1 MKNNAPLFLLRLVC
15 PVAGSPGSALESRCP
30 FSRNTGNTMLMP
42 TAARLF
48 RKTHGGWPRP
58 LLKWK
63 NYARRRPLHEINQAT
78 AAHVLLSIPSR
89 QKGLTALFQHSP
101 ADRRAHCP
109 AANGCKLKESGKG
122 KHYQDSIK

>member
-78 AAHVLLSIPSR
+78 AAHVYYYQSLL
-89 QKGLTALFQHSP
+89 
-101 ADRRAHCP
+101 
-109 AANGCKLKESGKG
+109 GKG
-122 KHYQDSIK
+122 PDRSFSALTRR